1 MAIAAGSLCVFMPLR
16 YAASILAMLQL
27 ILSTILAIALW
38 TEVSKWSVDV
48 GVRITGTSAAAAT
61 YYTILAFSALIGYA
75 SARGS
80 LITCLTF
87 IQLLRH
93 IRAS

>member
-61 YYTILAFSALIGYA
+61 YYTILAFSALLGYVIERE
-75 SARGS
+75 SEDS
-80 LITCLTF
+80 LLTV
-87 IQLLRH
+87 R
-93 IRAS
+93 